1 MLKVGKLRSLLIF
14 RAKAASG
21 RVLYTKV
28 FLKISQYSQENT
40 CVSVSLLLKLQDSA
54 CNLITKEILAQVFF
68 REFCEIFKNTFCRT
82 LPGDCF
88 SPMNI
93 HHIHRQY

>member
-40 CVSVSLLLKLQDSA
+40 CVSVSH
-54 CNLITKEILAQVFF
+54 LITKETLAQVLF

-88 SPMNI
+88 SPVNI